1 MTPTYVQEAQDLQT
15 CVFARDR
22 SEPAGQALI
31 EVARR
36 LTRDTDPDR
45 FTRNRPVH
53 EEAFQRLM
61 SAAIAKVDIACGTPA
76 MMLGSVTPSNFSPW
90 LSLRSRSTGIQA
102 ATAPPTGTR
111 SGRDHHRWPRREETH
126 LLIPKRNHRAR
137 YNAAE
142 RALETFYGRDMTILY
157 RKPTKATETLRTW
170 LSTTF
175 RARCNTVMVRPKE
188 INETPVGTSYA
199 NFGNAHLVIQLII
212 AMYHAN
218 ANLNTTDA
226 QSLLSYRKVRVRR
239 GSTMIIAPYAVQE
252 LVYQLLWSQLT
263 VDESPSHEAD
273 VYFVDLVR
281 TDRPRLV
288 NDQFR
293 LAVAFTGALLG

>member
-76 MMLGSVTPSNFSPW
+76 MMLG
-90 LSLRSRSTGIQA
+90 TGIQA

>member
-45 FTRNRPVH
+45 FTRNRP
-53 EEAFQRLM
+53 
-61 SAAIAKVDIACGTPA
+61 
-76 MMLGSVTPSNFSPW
+76 
-90 LSLRSRSTGIQA
+90 SRSTGIQA